1 MVETAL
7 VFLLQLAIILI
18 VTRAGSYLAIRLK
31 LAPVIGELAGGLV
44 LGPTVFGFL
53 LPAWHE
59 FLFPVAST
67 ASGGILQRFSS
78 LGIILLIFVGGLE
91 IDMTVVRRNLG
102 RALVIAATSLAVTFG
117 LGYLLAGLFPADLF
131 PTPNPLA
138 FRLFFALNLSEIASP
153 IIIKI
158 LMDLKLLNT
167 RFGTTTVVAWVIVDT
182 LGWIILGI
190 ITRGTAVGFS
200 GLEVLK
206 TLGLIIAFVAI
217 TFTLGRLLLRRLV
230 KLQVSEDALS
240 VNFLASVLALMLLG
254 AAATEYLHV
263 HPILG
268 AFTVGLMVG
277 MWPLSHR
284 IKEKIG
290 AFAFSFFIPIFF
302 ASQGLRANL
311 LDLDSGRLW
320 GWALLIIGVSWVVPF
335 LGGFGGAKL
344 AGLTWLESRGVGTT
358 AITKGALGLVVAS
371 VACDLGVFPPSM
383 FAVLMVVAIVLT
395 IVPIIGLQ
403 LMKGKF
409 RGEAAAPPPA
419 VP

>member
-1 MVETAL
+1 
-7 VFLLQLAIILI
+7 
-18 VTRAGSYLAIRLK
+18 
-31 LAPVIGELAGGLV
+31 
-44 LGPTVFGFL
+44 
-53 LPAWHE
+53 
-59 FLFPVAST
+59 
-67 ASGGILQRFSS
+67 
-78 LGIILLIFVGGLE
+78 
-91 IDMTVVRRNLG
+91 
-102 RALVIAATSLAVTFG
+102 
-117 LGYLLAGLFPADLF
+117 
-131 PTPNPLA
+131 
-138 FRLFFALNLSEIASP
+138 
-153 IIIKI
+153 
-158 LMDLKLLNT
+158 LNT

-217 TFTLGRLLLRRLV
+217 TFTLGRFVLRRLV
-230 KLQVSEDALS
+230 KLQGSDDALS

-277 MWPLSHR
+277 TWPLSHR

-320 GWALLIIGVSWVVPF
+320 GWALLIIGVSWAVPF

-344 AGLTWLESRGVGTT
+344 AGLTWLESRGVGTS

-371 VACDLGVFPPSM
+371 VACDLGVFPPNM

-395 IVPIIGLQ
+395 IVPIVGLQ
-403 LMKGKF
+403 MLRPKLQAEEDGS
-409 RGEAAAPPPA
+409 RPAPG
-419 VP
+419 V